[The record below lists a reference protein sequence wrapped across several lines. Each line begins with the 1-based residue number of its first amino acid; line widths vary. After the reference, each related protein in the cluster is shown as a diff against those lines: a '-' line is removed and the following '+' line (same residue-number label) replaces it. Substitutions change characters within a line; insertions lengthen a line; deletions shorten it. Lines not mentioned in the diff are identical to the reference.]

1 MKHNTQKYNTL
12 KIAGIVALVLAVV
25 YVAVQLYLI
34 LGHSY
39 KQETAILYEL
49 SDSVTLDG
57 VVVFGEQEVQGS
69 GNLGYLVEDG
79 TRVVDGTQVAEVYTD
94 SQQAAWREELTRVE
108 NTIALLEK
116 AQNANSSSDIEV
128 VSGQAQSSLYDL
140 LDTMDRIG
148 LVGTTQAQDDYLL
161 AESRVNV
168 CTGLETDYSQ
178 QIAQLAQQRDSLQAS
193 LGQPQAIYAGAGGYF
208 LSAQNSKFL
217 TATQEQLDAMTPAQL
232 QEFLAQG
239 AQETRDVA
247 GKVITSYHWY
257 YYATCDL
264 AAAEKFQNQT
274 KVTISFPGKSEEEL
288 PATVESVTVDQDGGL
303 AKVVLACEYT
313 NTDMLKLVQQPAR
326 VSFATYT
333 GLRIDKNALHI
344 VDGEK
349 GVYVKYG
356 SIQRFR
362 KVYVLYENEDY
373 ILVPADQSNGSQVKL
388 YDEVIVEGTDLQDGN
403 LL

>member
-1 MKHNTQKYNTL
+1 MKHPTQKLNTL
-12 KIAGIVALVLAVV
+12 KLAGIAALVLAVL
-25 YVAVQLYLI
+25 YVVVQLYLI

-49 SDSVTLDG
+49 SDGVTLNG

-79 TRVVDGTQVAEVYTD
+79 SRVVEGTQVAEIYTD
-94 SQQAAWREELTRVE
+94 PQQAAWREALTKVE
-108 NTIALLEK
+108 NTISLLEK
-116 AQNANSSSDIEV
+116 AQNANSSSDIDV
-128 VSGQAQSSLYDL
+128 ASSQAQASLYDL
-140 LDTMDRIG
+140 LDTLD
-148 LVGTTQAQDDYLL
+148 GTTLTGFTQAQNDYLL
-161 AESRVNV
+161 AESRLNV
-168 CTGLETDYSQ
+168 STGAETDYAQ
-178 QIAQLAQQRDSLQAS
+178 QIAQLTQERDSLAAS
-193 LGQPQAIYAGAGGYF
+193 LGQPQPIYAGSGGYF
-208 LSAQNSKFL
+208 ISAQNSKFL
-217 TATQEQLDAMTPAQL
+217 TQTKEELDAMTPTQL
-232 QEFLAQG
+232 RDYLAQG
-239 AQETRDVA
+239 AQESRDVA

-264 AAAEKFQNQT
+264 EAAEKFQNQT
-274 KVTISFPGKSEEEL
+274 QVTISFPGKSEEEL

-313 NTDMLKLVQQPAR
+313 NSDMLKLVQQPAQ

-344 VDGEK
+344 VNGEK

-362 KVYVLYENEDY
+362 KIYVLYENEDY
-373 ILVPADQSNGSQVKL
+373 ILVPADQSNGSEVKL
-388 YDEVIVEGTDLQDGN
+388 YDEVIVEGTNLQDGN

>member
-1 MKHNTQKYNTL
+1 MRQHPQKLNTL
-12 KIAGIVALVLAVV
+12 KIAGIAALVLAVL

-34 LGHSY
+34 MGHSY

-69 GNLGYLVEDG
+69 GSLGYLVEDG
-79 TRVVDGTQVAEVYTD
+79 TRVVEGTQVAEVYTD
-94 SQQAAWREELTRVE
+94 AQQAAWREELTRVE

-116 AQNANSSSDIEV
+116 AQNANSGSDIEV
-128 VSGQAQSSLYDL
+128 VSSQAQSSLYDL
-140 LDTMDRIG
+140 LDTLDRTG
-148 LVGTTQAQDDYLL
+148 LAGLEDAQNDYLL
-161 AESRVNV
+161 AECRVNV

-178 QIAQLAQQRDSLQAS
+178 QIAQLIQERDSLAAS
-193 LGQPQAIYAGAGGYF
+193 LGQPQAIYAGNGGYF
-208 LSAQNSKFL
+208 ISAQNSKFL
-217 TATQEQLDAMTPAQL
+217 TKTKEELDAMTPTQL
-232 QEFLAQG
+232 AEYLAGG
-239 AQETRDVA
+239 AQETRNVA

-274 KVTISFPGKSEEEL
+274 RVTISFPGKSEEAL
-288 PATVESVTVDQDGGL
+288 PATVESVTVDQDAGL
-303 AKVVLACEYT
+303 AKVVLGCEYT
-313 NTDMLKLVQQPAR
+313 NTSMLKLVQQSAQ

-362 KVYVLYENEDY
+362 KIYVLYENEDY
-373 ILVPADQSNGSQVKL
+373 ILVPADQNNGSQVKL
-388 YDEVIVEGTDLQDGN
+388 YDEIIVEGTDLQDGN

>member
-1 MKHNTQKYNTL
+1 MRQQPKKLNTL
-12 KIAGIVALVLAVV
+12 KIAGIAALAVAV
-25 YVAVQLYLI
+25 IYVAVQLYLI
-34 LGHSY
+34 MGHSY

-69 GNLGYLVEDG
+69 GSLGYLVEDG
-79 TRVVDGTQVAEVYTD
+79 TRVVEGTQVAEVYTD
-94 SQQAAWREELTRVE
+94 DQQAAWREELTRVE

-116 AQNANSSSDIEV
+116 AQNANSGSDIEV
-128 VSGQAQSSLYDL
+128 VSSQAQASLYDL
-140 LDTMDRIG
+140 LDTLDRTG
-148 LVGTTQAQDDYLL
+148 LVGLEEAQNEYLL
-161 AESRVNV
+161 AECRVNV

-178 QIAQLAQQRDSLQAS
+178 QIALLTQERDSLAAS
-193 LGQPQAIYAGAGGYF
+193 LGQPQAIYAGSGGYF
-208 LSAQNSKFL
+208 ISAQNSKFL
-217 TATQEQLDAMTPAQL
+217 TQTKEQLDAMTPTQL
-232 QEFLAQG
+232 SQYLAGG
-239 AQETRDVA
+239 AQETRQVA

-264 AAAEKFQNQT
+264 ATAEKFQNQT
-274 KVTISFPGKSEEEL
+274 KVTISFPGKSEEAL
-288 PATVESVTVDQDGGL
+288 PATVESVTVDQDAGL
-303 AKVVLACEYT
+303 AKVVLGCEYT
-313 NTDMLKLVQQPAR
+313 NNAMLKLVQQPAQ

-362 KVYVLYENEDY
+362 KIYVLYENEDY

-388 YDEVIVEGTDLQDGN
+388 YDEIIVEGTDLQDGN

>member
-1 MKHNTQKYNTL
+1 MRQPKTKLNSL
-12 KIAGIVALVLAVV
+12 KMAGVAALVLAVL

-39 KQETAILYEL
+39 KQETAILYQL

-79 TRVVDGTQVAEVYTD
+79 TRVVDGTQVAEIYTD
-94 SQQAAWREELTRVE
+94 PQQAAWREKLTRVN

-128 VSGQAQSSLYDL
+128 ASSQAQAALYDL
-140 LDTMDRIG
+140 LDTMDQTA
-148 LVGTTQAQDDYLL
+148 LVGLAEDQNEYLL

-178 QIAQLAQQRDSLQAS
+178 KIAELSQERDSIQAS
-193 LGQPQAIYAGAGGYF
+193 LGQPQPIYAGSGGYF
-208 LSAQNSKFL
+208 ISAQNSKFL
-217 TATQEQLDAMTPAQL
+217 TKSAEELDEMTPAQL
-232 QEFLAQG
+232 QAYLQKG
-239 AQETRDVA
+239 AAETRDVA
-247 GKVITSYHWY
+247 GKVITSYHWN
-257 YYATCDL
+257 YYAVCDL
-264 AAAEKFQNQT
+264 ATAEKFQNAS
-274 KVTISFPGKSEEEL
+274 KVTIRFPGKSEEEL

-303 AKVVLACEYT
+303 AKVVLSCEYT
-313 NTDMLKLVQQPAR
+313 NEDMLKLVQQTAQ

-333 GLRIDKNALHI
+333 GLRIDKNAMHI

-362 KVYVLYENEDY
+362 KIYVLYENEDY
-373 ILVPADQSNGSQVKL
+373 ILVPADQSNGSEVKL
-388 YDEVIVEGTDLQDGN
+388 YDEIIVEGTDLQDGN